1 MNPLAFPVRKESS
14 MKSRSVSSRR
24 RVLTGLAG
32 VTALSALPR
41 VSWAGD
47 PVKVGLI
54 LPMTGPFAST
64 GKQISA
70 ACRFYLAQKGDT
82 VAGRKIEL
90 IVKDDTGLA
99 PETTKRIAQEMV
111 VQDKVDFLAGFG
123 LTPLA
128 LATAP
133 VATEAKVPMIVMAA
147 ATQIIPSRSPFIVRS
162 GFTLPQVTAPVA
174 VWAAKNRIKRVFTMV
189 TDYGPG
195 LDAEKTFHA
204 KFKEAG
210 GEIVEAVRTPLRNPD
225 YAPFLQRAKDA
236 KPDALFVFVPS
247 GEGLAVMKQFEERG
261 LKQTGIRMIGTGDVV
276 DDDLLESMGA
286 PAAGVITSFHY
297 SAAHDSAENRA
308 YVEGMM
314 KANPGLRPNFHS
326 VGGYD
331 GMHLI
336 AESVR
341 KTNGAGSG
349 EQLVAA
355 MKGMKWMS
363 PRGPVT
369 IDPEA
374 RDVVQTVYLREVKL
388 VNGKPWSIEFDK
400 VENVGPGG

>member
-1 MNPLAFPVRKESS
+1 MKIKKILVAIDFSKLSYEALDYAIDLARDLGAKLSVIYVVEPLEF
-14 MKSRSVSSRR
+14 
-24 RVLTGLAG
+24 AG
-32 VTALSALPR
+32 VDVLGGTPIATQSKTPMVNMLAATSSVIDASPYMVR
-41 VSWAGD
+41 VS
-47 PVKVGLI
+47 
-54 LPMTGPFAST
+54 M
-64 GKQISA
+64 
-70 ACRFYLAQKGDT
+70 
-82 VAGRKIEL
+82 
-90 IVKDDTGLA
+90 
-99 PETTKRIAQEMV
+99 
-111 VQDKVDFLAGFG
+111 
-123 LTPLA
+123 
-128 LATAP
+128 
-133 VATEAKVPMIVMAA
+133 
-147 ATQIIPSRSPFIVRS
+147 
-162 GFTLPQVTAPVA
+162 TLPQVTLGIAEWAPKNGIKKA
-174 VWAAKNRIKRVFTMV
+174 VTLVS
-189 TDYGPG
+189 DYGPG
-195 LDAEKTFHA
+195 IDAERSFRDR
-204 KFKEAG
+204 FMLNG
-210 GEIVEAVRTPLRNPD
+210 GQVLESIRVPMRNPD
-225 YAPFLQRAKDA
+225 FAPFLQKVRDLNPEAV
-236 KPDALFVFVPS
+236 FVFV
-247 GEGLAVMKQFEERG
+247 GAGMGGAVMKQFNERG
-261 LKQTGIRMIGTGDVV
+261 LAKAGIRMIGTGDVV